1 MSARKVEIV
10 PKLQVRKPE
19 QVPGPVKA
27 SRAVQEQHRL
37 YEGFI
42 RDVGAGRVGELQLE
56 SNEPMRSV
64 KVRLRRAAS
73 RLGVKLEIWDAD
85 SRVYFKPAT
94 KRGRSKRQAGK
105 VA

>member
-1 MSARKVEIV
+1 
-10 PKLQVRKPE
+10 VRKPD
-19 QVPGPVKA
+19 QVPGPVKS

-37 YEGFI
+37 YESFI

-56 SNEPMRSV
+56 PDDQMRSV

-73 RLGVKLEIWDAD
+73 RLGVELEVWDAD
-85 SRVYFKPAT
+85 SRIYFKPAT
-94 KRGRSKRQAGK
+94 KRGRPKRQVSE

>member
-27 SRAVQEQHRL
+27 SRAVQERHRL

-42 RDVGAGRVGELQLE
+42 RDVGAGSVGELQLE

-73 RLGVKLEIWDAD
+73 RLGVELEIWDAD
-85 SRVYFKPAT
+85 GRIYFKPAT
-94 KRGRSKRQAGK
+94 KQGRPKRRVGN
-105 VA
+105 V

>member
-1 MSARKVEIV
+1 VPRKAGIV
-10 PKLQVRKPE
+10 PKFEVKKANE
-19 QVPGPVKA
+19 VPGPVKT

-56 SNEPMRSV
+56 SNEQMRSV

-73 RLGVKLEIWDAD
+73 RLGVELEVWDAD
-85 SRVYFKPAT
+85 GRIYFKPAT
-94 KRGRSKRQAGK
+94 KRGRPKRQVSE